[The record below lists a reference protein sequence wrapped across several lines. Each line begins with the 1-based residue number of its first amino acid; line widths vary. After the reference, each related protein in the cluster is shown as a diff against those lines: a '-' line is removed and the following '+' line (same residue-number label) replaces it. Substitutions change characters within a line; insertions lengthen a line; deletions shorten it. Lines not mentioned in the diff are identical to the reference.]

1 MNKTDICQ
9 MCDNYS
15 AHTKC
20 ESEDDCK
27 IMKIMNENAALK
39 KQVKELTKEL
49 ADAKLN
55 MSYMIDP
62 NAIGDRN
69 DMGW

>member
-27 IMKIMNENAALK
+27 LMKIMNENAALK
-39 KQVKELTKEL
+39 KQVKDLAKE
-49 ADAKLN
+49 
-55 MSYMIDP
+55 
-62 NAIGDRN
+62 
-69 DMGW
+69 